1 MNGFR
6 VLNFALFAF
15 CFLCTIKQLE
25 STCVF
30 DSDFGLILNCAFKKS
45 GLFRVRN
52 LGGVKAHFGL
62 GFSVGDEL
70 GLTESL
76 GNVEANKRRALNI
89 RTNANNIGVLPASK
103 MPTSYPPVLQPL
115 PPQGASI
122 PPGALLGA
130 PAIQQSRPQA
140 VTLPRGKPSVKNIGG
155 GGGGGLP
162 KVGSSASPV
171 YVSPAV
177 SQMTKATSLPL
188 GVPPFRP
195 IPKPTEPEPS
205 QLMNQTS
212 SYHRTAGTGTGTGSS
227 LIRTPATVGGAA
239 PPNQQIIYKEAP
251 HLQVQKVPA
260 FQAMPESVSR
270 ISTGPVVQIDNKL
283 QPAVIKNSIMSIPPR
298 RQSASSLGKPS
309 YPSTVT
315 ATAAAADGADLTE
328 GVDLMGHTV
337 EELAAAANVS
347 VEVIKEAIR
356 VRQQELRAQKQY
368 ERQQAAYAQAQFLA
382 AQQTTTTTTTTTTP
396 RPRRYPTN
404 VGHKVMNAPKEY
416 YPVGYDKNFDD
427 NFTSKVDLPHTTFNC
442 GEQKHFPGLYG
453 DEDLGCMVF
462 HVCALTDDGLI
473 MKSFL
478 CPESTL
484 FDQTVLKCN
493 WWFYVDC
500 KSSKNLYD
508 SNLPV
513 SKSYQLMKALSFFSS
528 NYKSTG
534 DSAESGVDVEALK
547 NSVATAVAVGG
558 SARSLDND
566 NSIAGSTGETEQRF
580 SLPSPAALASSSSS
594 SSSPSNNGT
603 IASVVPANSSNNSNS
618 SSNSSKQQDST

>member
-1 MNGFR
+1 MMMMPYS
-6 VLNFALFAF
+6 VP
-15 CFLCTIKQLE
+15 
-25 STCVF
+25 S
-30 DSDFGLILNCAFKKS
+30 LILPS
-45 GLFRVRN
+45 SLF
-52 LGGVKAHFGL
+52 LQ
-62 GFSVGDEL
+62 
-70 GLTESL
+70 
-76 GNVEANKRRALNI
+76 
-89 RTNANNIGVLPASK
+89 
-103 MPTSYPPVLQPL
+103 TSYPPVLQPL

-140 VTLPRGKPSVKNIGG
+140 VTLPRGKPPVKNIGGG

-195 IPKPTEPEPS
+195 IPKPTEPEPVRYDPSVHRRNFALKTSQTPDPSFQS

-212 SYHRTAGTGTGTGSS
+212 SYHRTAGTGTSS

-298 RQSASSLGKPS
+298 RQSSASLGKPS

-382 AQQTTTTTTTTTTP
+382 AQQTTTTTTTTTTTP

-580 SLPSPAALASSSSS
+580 SLPSPSALASSSS

-603 IASVVPANSSNNSNS
+603 IASVVPANSGNNSSSSS

>member
-15 CFLCTIKQLE
+15 CFLC
-25 STCVF
+25 
-30 DSDFGLILNCAFKKS
+30 
-45 GLFRVRN
+45 
-52 LGGVKAHFGL
+52 
-62 GFSVGDEL
+62 FSVGDEL
-70 GLTESL
+70 GLAESL

-89 RTNANNIGVLPASK
+89 RTGANNIGVLPASK
-103 MPTSYPPVLQPL
+103 MPTSYPSL
-115 PPQGASI
+115 PAPIVPS
-122 PPGALLGA
+122 PGA
-130 PAIQQSRPQA
+130 PIQQSRPQA
-140 VTLPRGKPSVKNIGG
+140 VTVRASAPM
-155 GGGGGLP
+155 LP
-162 KVGSSASPV
+162 KGGPPKGVPAAASPV
-171 YVSPAV
+171 YMSPAA
-177 SQMTKATSLPL
+177 SLMTKATSLPL

-195 IPKPTEPEPS
+195 IPKPTPEAEPVRFDPSVLRRNFALKTAQTPDPSFQS

-212 SYHRTAGTGTGTGSS
+212 SFHR
-227 LIRTPATVGGAA
+227 GGAA
-239 PPNQQIIYKEAP
+239 IRTAPASPFPSAPNQQIIYKEQAAN
-251 HLQVQKVPA
+251 LQVQKVPA

-270 ISTGPVVQIDNKL
+270 ISTGPVVQVDNKL
-283 QPAVIKNSIMSIPPR
+283 QPAAIKNSIMSIPPR
-298 RQSASSLGKPS
+298 RQLTGKPG
-309 YPSTVT
+309 PTI
-315 ATAAAADGADLTE
+315 ATGSATTGDAAE
-328 GVDLMGHTV
+328 EIDLMGHTV

-368 ERQQAAYAQAQFLA
+368 EKQQATFAQAQFLA
-382 AQQTTTTTTTTTTP
+382 QQTTPATTTTTTTTTP

-404 VGHKVMNAPKEY
+404 AGHKVMNAPKEY

-427 NFTSKVDLPHTTFNC
+427 NFTSKVDLPYTTFNC

-528 NYKSTG
+528 NYKNPG
-534 DSAESGVDVEALK
+534 DSSEGVDVEALK

-558 SARSLDND
+558 SARSLDSLSSNT
-566 NSIAGSTGETEQRF
+566 IAGSTGERF
-580 SLPSPAALASSSSS
+580 QDLAPAASQSVRSQSNNTTVVPTPSSSSTSTTTS
-594 SSSPSNNGT
+594 SSKT
-603 IASVVPANSSNNSNS
+603 TT
-618 SSNSSKQQDST
+618 ST

>member
-1 MNGFR
+1 MIER
-6 VLNFALFAF
+6 SSQSLP
-15 CFLCTIKQLE
+15 E
-25 STCVF
+25 STAPPAETSF
-30 DSDFGLILNCAFKKS
+30 F
-45 GLFRVRN
+45 
-52 LGGVKAHFGL
+52 HFA

-70 GLTESL
+70 GLAESL

-89 RTNANNIGVLPASK
+89 RPNANNIGVLPASK
-103 MPTSYPPVLQPL
+103 MPTSYPAL
-115 PPQGASI
+115 PAPYSPQGAA
-122 PPGALLGA
+122 P

-140 VTLPRGKPSVKNIGG
+140 VTVRASPAGLPRAPTRVA
-155 GGGGGLP
+155 P
-162 KVGSSASPV
+162 VSASPV
-171 YVSPAV
+171 YVSPA
-177 SQMTKATSLPL
+177 TSLMTNATFRPL
-188 GVPPFRP
+188 GVPPFKP
-195 IPKPTEPEPS
+195 IPKPELEPVRFDASVLRRNFALKPSLQTPDPSFQS

-212 SYHRTAGTGTGTGSS
+212 SYHRGQPAASRPPSPSPSS
-227 LIRTPATVGGAA
+227 PSYSA
-239 PPNQQIIYKEAP
+239 PNQHIIYKEAP
-251 HLQVQKVPA
+251 NLQVQQVPA

-283 QPAVIKNSIMSIPPR
+283 QPTVIKNSIMSIPPR
-298 RQSASSLGKPS
+298 RTAGGSKGSAPMVVTAQSASD
-309 YPSTVT
+309 TD
-315 ATAAAADGADLTE
+315 AE
-328 GVDLMGHTV
+328 VDLMGHTV

-382 AQQTTTTTTTTTTP
+382 AQTTPTTTTTTTTTTP

-404 VGHKVMNAPKEY
+404 AGHKVMNAPKEY

-427 NFTSKVDLPHTTFNC
+427 NFTSKVDLPYTTFNC

-528 NYKSTG
+528 NYKTG
-534 DSAESGVDVEALK
+534 AGESAEGVDVEALK

-558 SARSLDND
+558 SARSLDSVSSNT
-566 NSIAGSTGETEQRF
+566 IAGSTGDRL
-580 SLPSPAALASSSSS
+580 SLDLGAAVPVVDSARSNQSSQSSST
-594 SSSPSNNGT
+594 NAT
-603 IASVVPANSSNNSNS
+603 SVEATGKNST
-618 SSNSSKQQDST
+618 ST

>member
-1 MNGFR
+1 MHIYMHSPLHTVSGEHDGR
-6 VLNFALFAF
+6 LERG
-15 CFLCTIKQLE
+15 CTIEQLE

-70 GLTESL
+70 GLAESL

-89 RTNANNIGVLPASK
+89 RTGANNIGVLPASK
-103 MPTSYPPVLQPL
+103 MPTSYPSL
-115 PPQGASI
+115 PSPSI
-122 PPGALLGA
+122 APSPGV
-130 PAIQQSRPQA
+130 PIQQSRPQA
-140 VTLPRGKPSVKNIGG
+140 VTVRSSASMLPKGI
-155 GGGGGLP
+155 GGLP
-162 KVGSSASPV
+162 KVPSSVSPV
-171 YVSPAV
+171 YVSPA
-177 SQMTKATSLPL
+177 SSLMTKATSLPL

-195 IPKPTEPEPS
+195 IPKPTPETEPVRFDPS
-205 QLMNQTS
+205 ILRRNFALKTAQTPDPSFQGQLMNQTS
-212 SYHRTAGTGTGTGSS
+212 SFHR
-227 LIRTPATVGGAA
+227 GAA
-239 PPNQQIIYKEAP
+239 PSRNTTPSFPNAPNQQIIYKEAP
-251 HLQVQKVPA
+251 NLQVQKVPA

-270 ISTGPVVQIDNKL
+270 ISTGPVVQVDNKL
-283 QPAVIKNSIMSIPPR
+283 QPSVIKNSIMSIPPR
-298 RQSASSLGKPS
+298 RQMTKPGPTIETGS
-309 YPSTVT
+309 TSTV
-315 ATAAAADGADLTE
+315 DGNGE
-328 GVDLMGHTV
+328 EIDLMGHTV

-368 ERQQAAYAQAQFLA
+368 EKQQAAYAQAQFFA
-382 AQQTTTTTTTTTTP
+382 QQQTTPVTTTTTTTTP

-404 VGHKVMNAPKEY
+404 AGHKVMNAPKEY

-427 NFTSKVDLPHTTFNC
+427 NFTSKVDLPYTTFNC

-528 NYKSTG
+528 NYKNPG
-534 DSAESGVDVEALK
+534 DSSEGVDVEALK

-558 SARSLDND
+558 SARSLDSLSSNT
-566 NSIAGSTGETEQRF
+566 IAGSTGERLQD
-580 SLPSPAALASSSSS
+580 LVPSPSVSVRGTNQSNNTTVTPTSSS
-594 SSSPSNNGT
+594 
-603 IASVVPANSSNNSNS
+603 NSNS
-618 SSNSSKQQDST
+618 SSSNDKTTTST

>member
-1 MNGFR
+1 
-6 VLNFALFAF
+6 
-15 CFLCTIKQLE
+15 FLGTIEQLE

-52 LGGVKAHFGL
+52 LGGIKAHFGL

-70 GLTESL
+70 GLAESL

-89 RTNANNIGVLPASK
+89 RTGANNIGVLPASK
-103 MPTSYPPVLQPL
+103 MPTSYPSL
-115 PPQGASI
+115 PSPSI
-122 PPGALLGA
+122 SPSPGV
-130 PAIQQSRPQA
+130 PIQQSRPQA
-140 VTLPRGKPSVKNIGG
+140 VTVRSSASMLPKGI
-155 GGGGGLP
+155 GGLP
-162 KVGSSASPV
+162 KIPSSVSPV
-171 YVSPAV
+171 YVSPA
-177 SQMTKATSLPL
+177 SSLMTKATSLPL

-195 IPKPTEPEPS
+195 IPKPTPETEPVRFDPS
-205 QLMNQTS
+205 ILRRNFALKTAQTPDPSFQGQLMNQTS
-212 SYHRTAGTGTGTGSS
+212 SFHR
-227 LIRTPATVGGAA
+227 GASPTRNPGPSFPNA
-239 PPNQQIIYKEAP
+239 PNQQIIYKEAP
-251 HLQVQKVPA
+251 NLQVQKVPA

-270 ISTGPVVQIDNKL
+270 ISTGPVVQVDNKL
-283 QPAVIKNSIMSIPPR
+283 QPSVIKNSIMSIPPR
-298 RQSASSLGKPS
+298 RQMTKPGPTIATGS
-309 YPSTVT
+309 TSTV
-315 ATAAAADGADLTE
+315 GGNGE
-328 GVDLMGHTV
+328 EIDLMGHTV

-368 ERQQAAYAQAQFLA
+368 EKQQAAYAQAQFF
-382 AQQTTTTTTTTTTP
+382 AQQQTTPTTTTTTTTTP

-404 VGHKVMNAPKEY
+404 AGHKVMNAPKEY

-427 NFTSKVDLPHTTFNC
+427 NFTSKVDLPYTTFNC

-528 NYKSTG
+528 NYKNPG
-534 DSAESGVDVEALK
+534 DSSEGVDVEALK

-558 SARSLDND
+558 SARSLDSLSSNT
-566 NSIAGSTGETEQRF
+566 IAGSTGERLQD
-580 SLPSPAALASSSSS
+580 LVPSPSVSVRGTNQSNNTTVTPTSSS
-594 SSSPSNNGT
+594 
-603 IASVVPANSSNNSNS
+603 NSNS
-618 SSNSSKQQDST
+618 SSGSSSNNKTTAST

>member
-15 CFLCTIKQLE
+15 CFLCTIEQLE

-52 LGGVKAHFGL
+52 LGGIKAHFGL

-70 GLTESL
+70 GLAESL

-89 RTNANNIGVLPASK
+89 RTGANNIGVLPASK
-103 MPTSYPPVLQPL
+103 MPTSSYPSL
-115 PPQGASI
+115 PAPIAPS
-122 PPGALLGA
+122 PGA
-130 PAIQQSRPQA
+130 PIQQSRPQA
-140 VTLPRGKPSVKNIGG
+140 VTVRSSASMLPK
-155 GGGGGLP
+155 GLP
-162 KVGSSASPV
+162 KVPSSASPV
-171 YVSPAV
+171 YVSPA
-177 SQMTKATSLPL
+177 SSLMTKATSLPL

-195 IPKPTEPEPS
+195 IPKPTPEAEPS

-212 SYHRTAGTGTGTGSS
+212 SFHRTAPT
-227 LIRTPATVGGAA
+227 RTSVVSPFPSA
-239 PPNQQIIYKEAP
+239 PNQQIIYKEAP
-251 HLQVQKVPA
+251 NLQVQKVPA

-270 ISTGPVVQIDNKL
+270 ISTGPVVQVDNKL
-283 QPAVIKNSIMSIPPR
+283 QPSVIKNSIMSIPPR
-298 RQSASSLGKPS
+298 RQMTKPG
-309 YPSTVT
+309 PTIATGT
-315 ATAAAADGADLTE
+315 ADAGDE
-328 GVDLMGHTV
+328 IDLMGHTV

-368 ERQQAAYAQAQFLA
+368 EKQQAAYAQAQFLA
-382 AQQTTTTTTTTTTP
+382 QQTTPTTTTTSTTTP

-404 VGHKVMNAPKEY
+404 AGHKVMNAPKEY

-427 NFTSKVDLPHTTFNC
+427 NFTSKVDLPYTTFNC

-528 NYKSTG
+528 NYKNPG
-534 DSAESGVDVEALK
+534 DSSEGVDVEALK

-558 SARSLDND
+558 SARSLDSLSSNT
-566 NSIAGSTGETEQRF
+566 IAGSTGERSQD
-580 SLPSPAALASSSSS
+580 LPAVSARDSSGSSSTTVASTSS
-594 SSSPSNNGT
+594 
-603 IASVVPANSSNNSNS
+603 S
-618 SSNSSKQQDST
+618 SSNSSDSNSNKTTAST

>member
-115 PPQGASI
+115 PPQGASV
-122 PPGALLGA
+122 PPSALGGLLGSPA
-130 PAIQQSRPQA
+130 AIQQSRPQA
-140 VTLPRGKPSVKNIGG
+140 VTLPRGKPPLPVKGH
-155 GGGGGLP
+155 GGLP

-212 SYHRTAGTGTGTGSS
+212 SYHRTASTS
-227 LIRTPATVGGAA
+227 LSRTPGVTGGAA

-298 RQSASSLGKPS
+298 RQSPSSSSSSSFSVGKPS
-309 YPSTVT
+309 YSSTVT
-315 ATAAAADGADLTE
+315 ATAADADATE

-356 VRQQELRAQKQY
+356 VRQQEMRAQKQY

-404 VGHKVMNAPKEY
+404 MGHKVMNAPKEY

-528 NYKSTG
+528 NYKNTG

-580 SLPSPAALASSSSS
+580 SAPSSSSS
-594 SSSPSNNGT
+594 SSSSSSNSPKDNT
-603 IASVVPANSSNNSNS
+603 TVTSVVPANSSNNTSNS
-618 SSNSSKQQDST
+618 SSKQQEST

>member
-15 CFLCTIKQLE
+15 CFLC
-25 STCVF
+25 
-30 DSDFGLILNCAFKKS
+30 
-45 GLFRVRN
+45 
-52 LGGVKAHFGL
+52 
-62 GFSVGDEL
+62 FSVGDEL
-70 GLTESL
+70 GLAESL

-89 RTNANNIGVLPASK
+89 RTGANNIGVLPASK
-103 MPTSYPPVLQPL
+103 MPTSYPSL
-115 PPQGASI
+115 PAPIVPS
-122 PPGALLGA
+122 PGA
-130 PAIQQSRPQA
+130 PIQQSRPQA
-140 VTLPRGKPSVKNIGG
+140 VTVRSSAPMLPK
-155 GGGGGLP
+155 GGLP
-162 KVGSSASPV
+162 PKGVPSSASPV
-171 YVSPAV
+171 YMSPA
-177 SQMTKATSLPL
+177 SSLMTKATSLPL

-195 IPKPTEPEPS
+195 IPKPTPEAEPVRFDPSVLRRNFALKTAQTPDPSFQS

-212 SYHRTAGTGTGTGSS
+212 SFHR
-227 LIRTPATVGGAA
+227 GGAA
-239 PPNQQIIYKEAP
+239 IRTAPASPFPSAPNQQIIYKEQTAN
-251 HLQVQKVPA
+251 LQVQKVPA

-270 ISTGPVVQIDNKL
+270 ISTGPVVQVDNKL
-283 QPAVIKNSIMSIPPR
+283 QPSAIKNSIMSIPPR
-298 RQSASSLGKPS
+298 RQMTGKPG
-309 YPSTVT
+309 PTIATGGASTGD
-315 ATAAAADGADLTE
+315 AAE
-328 GVDLMGHTV
+328 EIDLMGHTV

-368 ERQQAAYAQAQFLA
+368 EKQQAAFAQAQFLA
-382 AQQTTTTTTTTTTP
+382 QQTTPATTTTTTTTP

-404 VGHKVMNAPKEY
+404 AGHKVMNAPKEY

-427 NFTSKVDLPHTTFNC
+427 NFTSKVDLPYTTFNC

-528 NYKSTG
+528 NYKNPG
-534 DSAESGVDVEALK
+534 DSSEGVDVEALK

-558 SARSLDND
+558 SARSLDSLSSNT
-566 NSIAGSTGETEQRF
+566 IAGSTGERF
-580 SLPSPAALASSSSS
+580 QDLAPAASESVRSQSNNTTVVSTPSSSSS
-594 SSSPSNNGT
+594 ST
-603 IASVVPANSSNNSNS
+603 TS
-618 SSNSSKQQDST
+618 SSSKTTTST

>member
-1 MNGFR
+1 
-6 VLNFALFAF
+6 
-15 CFLCTIKQLE
+15 
-25 STCVF
+25 
-30 DSDFGLILNCAFKKS
+30 
-45 GLFRVRN
+45 
-52 LGGVKAHFGL
+52 
-62 GFSVGDEL
+62 FSVGDEL
-70 GLTESL
+70 GLAESL

-89 RTNANNIGVLPASK
+89 RTGANNIGVLPASK
-103 MPTSYPPVLQPL
+103 MPTSYPPLPGPL
-115 PPQGASI
+115 I
-122 PPGALLGA
+122 PAPGA
-130 PAIQQSRPQA
+130 PIQQSRPQA
-140 VTLPRGKPSVKNIGG
+140 VTVRSSNLLPKGPV
-155 GGGGGLP
+155 GGLP
-162 KVGSSASPV
+162 KMPSSVASPV
-171 YVSPAV
+171 YVSPAA
-177 SQMTKATSLPL
+177 SLMTKATSLPL

-195 IPKPTEPEPS
+195 IPKPTPEADAVRFDPSILRRNFALKTSQTPDPTFQS

-212 SYHRTAGTGTGTGSS
+212 SFHRGASS
-227 LIRTPATVGGAA
+227 TRTPPSISSSSSPFPASA
-239 PPNQQIIYKEAP
+239 PNQQIIYKEP
-251 HLQVQKVPA
+251 PNLQVQKVPA

-283 QPAVIKNSIMSIPPR
+283 QPSVIKNSIMSIPPR
-298 RQSASSLGKPS
+298 RQMTKPG
-309 YPSTVT
+309 PTVSTG
-315 ATAAAADGADLTE
+315 AGDGDE
-328 GVDLMGHTV
+328 IDLMGHTV
-337 EELAAAANVS
+337 EELATAANVS

-368 ERQQAAYAQAQFLA
+368 ERQQAAFAQAQFLA
-382 AQQTTTTTTTTTTP
+382 QQTPPTTTTTTTTTP

-404 VGHKVMNAPKEY
+404 AGHKVTVMNAPKEY

-427 NFTSKVDLPHTTFNC
+427 NFTSKVDLPYTTFNC

-528 NYKSTG
+528 NYKNPG
-534 DSAESGVDVEALK
+534 DSSEGVDVEALK

-558 SARSLDND
+558 SARSLDSLSSNTIVGSSAD
-566 NSIAGSTGETEQRF
+566 LFPDLSSPSARSVQSSQSNNSTV
-580 SLPSPAALASSSSS
+580 AATASSGSSSSS
-594 SSSPSNNGT
+594 STTTNKT
-603 IASVVPANSSNNSNS
+603 TT
-618 SSNSSKQQDST
+618 ST

>member
-15 CFLCTIKQLE
+15 CFLCTIEQLE

-70 GLTESL
+70 GLAESL

-89 RTNANNIGVLPASK
+89 RTSANNIGVLPASK
-103 MPTSYPPVLQPL
+103 MPLIYSPT
-115 PPQGASI
+115 
-122 PPGALLGA
+122 
-130 PAIQQSRPQA
+130 IQQSRPQA
-140 VTLPRGKPSVKNIGG
+140 VTVRASPPRGRVPPS
-155 GGGGGLP
+155 P
-162 KVGSSASPV
+162 ASPV
-171 YVSPAV
+171 YVSPAA
-177 SQMTKATSLPL
+177 SQMTNATFRPL
-188 GVPPFRP
+188 GVPPFKP
-195 IPKPTEPEPS
+195 IPKPEPEPVRFDAAILRRNFALKTAQTPDPSFQS

-212 SYHRTAGTGTGTGSS
+212 SFHRGQSSSRLPLPSPSSPSASYAG
-227 LIRTPATVGGAA
+227 VGGAA
-239 PPNQQIIYKEAP
+239 APNQHIIYKEAP
-251 HLQVQKVPA
+251 NLQVQQVPA

-283 QPAVIKNSIMSIPPR
+283 QPTVIKNSIMSIPPR
-298 RQSASSLGKPS
+298 RNSLPKASP
-309 YPSTVT
+309 TIVT
-315 ATAAAADGADLTE
+315 AQSVSTAAADGE
-328 GVDLMGHTV
+328 EIDLMGHTV

-368 ERQQAAYAQAQFLA
+368 ERQQAAFAQAQLLA
-382 AQQTTTTTTTTTTP
+382 QQQQTTTTTTTTTTP

-404 VGHKVMNAPKEY
+404 AGHKVMNAPKEY

-427 NFTSKVDLPHTTFNC
+427 NFTSKVDLPYTTFNC

-528 NYKSTG
+528 NYKTG
-534 DSAESGVDVEALK
+534 AGESAEGVDVEALK

-558 SARSLDND
+558 SARSLDTNA
-566 NSIAGSTGETEQRF
+566 IADSTGDRF
-580 SLPSPAALASSSSS
+580 SLDLGTDTAAADNRARTNQSSQSSSSTNATPTQA
-594 SSSPSNNGT
+594 PS
-603 IASVVPANSSNNSNS
+603 
-618 SSNSSKQQDST
+618 KDSTAST

>member
-1 MNGFR
+1 
-6 VLNFALFAF
+6 
-15 CFLCTIKQLE
+15 FLGTIEQLE

-70 GLTESL
+70 GLAESL

-89 RTNANNIGVLPASK
+89 RTSANNIGVLPASK
-103 MPTSYPPVLQPL
+103 MPTSYPPLQPL
-115 PPQGASI
+115 QPSQG
-122 PPGALLGA
+122 PGALVQ
-130 PAIQQSRPQA
+130 PIQQSRPQA
-140 VTLPRGKPSVKNIGG
+140 VTVPRPKLPPN
-155 GGGGGLP
+155 GLP
-162 KVGSSASPV
+162 KVPSSVAPV
-171 YVSPAV
+171 YMSPAAGL
-177 SQMTKATSLPL
+177 MTKATSLPL

-195 IPKPTEPEPS
+195 IPPKPTEPEPVRFDPTVLRRNFAFRTAQTPDPSFQS

-212 SYHRTAGTGTGTGSS
+212 SYHRGSISRISAPAAALAGAS
-227 LIRTPATVGGAA
+227 
-239 PPNQQIIYKEAP
+239 PNHQIIYKEAP

-270 ISTGPVVQIDNKL
+270 ISTGPVVQVDNSNKL
-283 QPAVIKNSIMSIPPR
+283 QPTVIKNSIMSIPPR
-298 RQSASSLGKPS
+298 RPPVKPS
-309 YPSTVT
+309 LAS
-315 ATAAAADGADLTE
+315 ATAATAATDDDVGE
-328 GVDLMGHTV
+328 VDLMGHTV

-347 VEVIKEAIR
+347 VEVIREAIR
-356 VRQQELRAQKQY
+356 VRQQEMRAQKQY
-368 ERQQAAYAQAQFLA
+368 EKQQAAYAQAQFLA
-382 AQQTTTTTTTTTTP
+382 AQQKTTTTTTTTTTTP

-404 VGHKVMNAPKEY
+404 AGHKVMNAPKEY

-528 NYKSTG
+528 NYKTG
-534 DSAESGVDVEALK
+534 SDSAEGVDVEALK

-558 SARSLDND
+558 SARSLDSISD
-566 NSIAGSTGETEQRF
+566 NSIAGSTGEIQQPPTK
-580 SLPSPAALASSSSS
+580 LNATVSSSSAGSNKTDS
-594 SSSPSNNGT
+594 ST
-603 IASVVPANSSNNSNS
+603 
-618 SSNSSKQQDST
+618 

>member
-1 MNGFR
+1 M
-6 VLNFALFAF
+6 VM
-15 CFLCTIKQLE
+15 
-25 STCVF
+25 
-30 DSDFGLILNCAFKKS
+30 
-45 GLFRVRN
+45 VR
-52 LGGVKAHFGL
+52 

-70 GLTESL
+70 GLAESL

-89 RTNANNIGVLPASK
+89 RTGANNIGVLPASK
-103 MPTSYPPVLQPL
+103 MPVSVFGDIL
-115 PPQGASI
+115 PILTGPDRPIPGRSHPAEPAPGGNGPFVRPDAPQGRSAAEGV
-122 PPGALLGA
+122 P
-130 PAIQQSRPQA
+130 
-140 VTLPRGKPSVKNIGG
+140 
-155 GGGGGLP
+155 
-162 KVGSSASPV
+162 SSASPV
-171 YVSPAV
+171 YMSPA
-177 SQMTKATSLPL
+177 SSLMTKATSLPL

-195 IPKPTEPEPS
+195 IPKPTPEAEPVRFDPSVLRRNFALKTAQTPDPSFQS

-212 SYHRTAGTGTGTGSS
+212 SFHR
-227 LIRTPATVGGAA
+227 GGAA
-239 PPNQQIIYKEAP
+239 IRTAPASPFPSAPNQQIIYKEQTAN
-251 HLQVQKVPA
+251 LQVQKVPA

-270 ISTGPVVQIDNKL
+270 ISTGPVVQVDNKL
-283 QPAVIKNSIMSIPPR
+283 QPSAIKNSIMSIPPR
-298 RQSASSLGKPS
+298 RQMTGKPG
-309 YPSTVT
+309 PTIATGGASTGD
-315 ATAAAADGADLTE
+315 AAE
-328 GVDLMGHTV
+328 EIDLMGHTV

-356 VRQQELRAQKQY
+356 VRQQELRGPEAVREAAGRLRTGPVPGAA
-368 ERQQAAYAQAQFLA
+368 ERHRRRRPP
-382 AQQTTTTTTTTTTP
+382 P
-396 RPRRYPTN
+396 RRRHDRRRYPTN
-404 VGHKVMNAPKEY
+404 AGHKVMNAPKEY

-427 NFTSKVDLPHTTFNC
+427 NFTSKVDLPYTTFNC

-528 NYKSTG
+528 NYKNPG
-534 DSAESGVDVEALK
+534 DSSEGVDVEALK

-558 SARSLDND
+558 SARSLDSLSSNT
-566 NSIAGSTGETEQRF
+566 IAGSTGERF
-580 SLPSPAALASSSSS
+580 QDLAPAASESVRSQSNNTTVVSTPSSSSS
-594 SSSPSNNGT
+594 ST
-603 IASVVPANSSNNSNS
+603 TS
-618 SSNSSKQQDST
+618 SSSKTTTST

>member
-15 CFLCTIKQLE
+15 CFLCTIEQLE

-52 LGGVKAHFGL
+52 LGGIKAHFGL

-70 GLTESL
+70 GLAESL

-89 RTNANNIGVLPASK
+89 RTGANNIGVLPASK
-103 MPTSYPPVLQPL
+103 MPTSYPSL
-115 PPQGASI
+115 PAPIVPS
-122 PPGALLGA
+122 PGA
-130 PAIQQSRPQA
+130 PIQQSRPQA
-140 VTLPRGKPSVKNIGG
+140 VTVRASAPM
-155 GGGGGLP
+155 LP
-162 KVGSSASPV
+162 KGGPPKGVPAAASPV
-171 YVSPAV
+171 YMSPAA
-177 SQMTKATSLPL
+177 SLMTKATSLPL

-195 IPKPTEPEPS
+195 IPKPTPEAEPVRFDPSVLRRNFALKTAQTPDPSFQS

-212 SYHRTAGTGTGTGSS
+212 SFHR
-227 LIRTPATVGGAA
+227 GGAA
-239 PPNQQIIYKEAP
+239 IRTAPASPFPSAPNQQIIYKEQAAN
-251 HLQVQKVPA
+251 LQVQKVPA

-270 ISTGPVVQIDNKL
+270 ISTGPVVQVDNKL
-283 QPAVIKNSIMSIPPR
+283 QPAAIKNSIMSIPPR
-298 RQSASSLGKPS
+298 RQLTGKPG
-309 YPSTVT
+309 PTI
-315 ATAAAADGADLTE
+315 ATGSATTGDAAE
-328 GVDLMGHTV
+328 EIDLMGHTV

-368 ERQQAAYAQAQFLA
+368 EKQQATFAQAQFLA
-382 AQQTTTTTTTTTTP
+382 QQTTPATTTTTTTTTP

-404 VGHKVMNAPKEY
+404 AGHKVMNAPKEY

-427 NFTSKVDLPHTTFNC
+427 NFTSKVDLPYTTFNC

-528 NYKSTG
+528 NYKNPG
-534 DSAESGVDVEALK
+534 DSSEGVDVEALK

-558 SARSLDND
+558 SARSLDSLSSNT
-566 NSIAGSTGETEQRF
+566 IAGSTGERF
-580 SLPSPAALASSSSS
+580 QDLAPAASQSVRSQSNNTTVVPTPSSSSTSTTTS
-594 SSSPSNNGT
+594 SSKT
-603 IASVVPANSSNNSNS
+603 TT
-618 SSNSSKQQDST
+618 ST

>member
-1 MNGFR
+1 
-6 VLNFALFAF
+6 
-15 CFLCTIKQLE
+15 
-25 STCVF
+25 
-30 DSDFGLILNCAFKKS
+30 
-45 GLFRVRN
+45 
-52 LGGVKAHFGL
+52 
-62 GFSVGDEL
+62 
-70 GLTESL
+70 
-76 GNVEANKRRALNI
+76 
-89 RTNANNIGVLPASK
+89 
-103 MPTSYPPVLQPL
+103 TSYPSL
-115 PPQGASI
+115 PAPAIAPS
-122 PPGALLGA
+122 PGA
-130 PAIQQSRPQA
+130 PIQQSRPQA
-140 VTLPRGKPSVKNIGG
+140 VTVRSSASMLPKGI
-155 GGGGGLP
+155 GGLP
-162 KVGSSASPV
+162 KVPSSASPV
-171 YVSPAV
+171 YVSPA
-177 SQMTKATSLPL
+177 SSLMTKATSLPL

-195 IPKPTEPEPS
+195 IPKPTPEAEPVRFDPSILRRNFALKTAQTPDPSFQS

-212 SYHRTAGTGTGTGSS
+212 SFHRS
-227 LIRTPATVGGAA
+227 A
-239 PPNQQIIYKEAP
+239 PTRNPIPPFPNAPNQQIIYKEAP
-251 HLQVQKVPA
+251 NLQVQKVPA

-270 ISTGPVVQIDNKL
+270 ISTGPVVQVDNKL
-283 QPAVIKNSIMSIPPR
+283 QSAVIKNSIMSIPPR
-298 RQSASSLGKPS
+298 RQMTKPG
-309 YPSTVT
+309 PTIATGSTST
-315 ATAAAADGADLTE
+315 ADAGE
-328 GVDLMGHTV
+328 EIDLMGHTV

-368 ERQQAAYAQAQFLA
+368 EKQQAAYAQAQFF
-382 AQQTTTTTTTTTTP
+382 AQQTTPTTTTTTTTTP

-404 VGHKVMNAPKEY
+404 AGHKASSRIMGRNFEIDTNILLFHPAEY

-427 NFTSKVDLPHTTFNC
+427 NFTSKVDLPYTTFNC

-528 NYKSTG
+528 NYKNPG
-534 DSAESGVDVEALK
+534 DSSEGVDVEALK

-558 SARSLDND
+558 SARSLDSLSSNT
-566 NSIAGSTGETEQRF
+566 IAGSTGERLQD
-580 SLPSPAALASSSSS
+580 LVPAVSVRGTNQSSNTTVITPTSSSSS
-594 SSSPSNNGT
+594 SSSKT
-603 IASVVPANSSNNSNS
+603 TT
-618 SSNSSKQQDST
+618 ST

>member
-15 CFLCTIKQLE
+15 CFLCTLEQLE

-52 LGGVKAHFGL
+52 LGGIKAHFGL

-70 GLTESL
+70 GLAESL

-89 RTNANNIGVLPASK
+89 RTGANNIGVLPASK
-103 MPTSYPPVLQPL
+103 MPTSYPPLPAPL
-115 PPQGASI
+115 SPH
-122 PPGALLGA
+122 PGA
-130 PAIQQSRPQA
+130 PPIQQSRPQA
-140 VTLPRGKPSVKNIGG
+140 VTVRSSAPLLAKP
-155 GGGGGLP
+155 LP
-162 KVGSSASPV
+162 KIPSSPSSPV
-171 YVSPAV
+171 YVSPAA
-177 SQMTKATSLPL
+177 SLMTKATSLPL

-195 IPKPTEPEPS
+195 IPKPTPETEPVRFDPS
-205 QLMNQTS
+205 VLRRNFALKTAQTPDPSFQSLLMNQTS
-212 SYHRTAGTGTGTGSS
+212 SFHRG
-227 LIRTPATVGGAA
+227 ATRGPFPS
-239 PPNQQIIYKEAP
+239 PPNQQIVYKEAP
-251 HLQVQKVPA
+251 SLQVQKVPA

-270 ISTGPVVQIDNKL
+270 ISTGPVVQVDNKL
-283 QPAVIKNSIMSIPPR
+283 QPPAIKNSIMSIPPR
-298 RQSASSLGKPS
+298 RHPPKPT
-309 YPSTVT
+309 PTPT
-315 ATAAAADGADLTE
+315 AGSEHGGDE
-328 GVDLMGHTV
+328 IDLMGHTV

-368 ERQQAAYAQAQFLA
+368 EQQQAAFAHAQFLA
-382 AQQTTTTTTTTTTP
+382 AQQTVTPVATTTTTTTTTQ

-404 VGHKVMNAPKEY
+404 AGHKVMNAPKEY

-427 NFTSKVDLPHTTFNC
+427 NFTSKVDLPYTTFNC

-528 NYKSTG
+528 NYKNPG
-534 DSAESGVDVEALK
+534 DSSEGVDVEALK

-558 SARSLDND
+558 SARSLDSVSS
-566 NSIAGSTGETEQRF
+566 NSIAGSTGERF
-580 SLPSPAALASSSSS
+580 PDPSDKERSRSSNSQSNNATLTSTPSIRSSNSSSSS
-594 SSSPSNNGT
+594 NND
-603 IASVVPANSSNNSNS
+603 NS
-618 SSNSSKQQDST
+618 KTTTST

>member
-1 MNGFR
+1 
-6 VLNFALFAF
+6 
-15 CFLCTIKQLE
+15 
-25 STCVF
+25 
-30 DSDFGLILNCAFKKS
+30 
-45 GLFRVRN
+45 
-52 LGGVKAHFGL
+52 

-70 GLTESL
+70 GLAESL

-89 RTNANNIGVLPASK
+89 RTGANNIGVLPASK
-103 MPTSYPPVLQPL
+103 MPTSYPSL
-115 PPQGASI
+115 PAPIAPS
-122 PPGALLGA
+122 LGA
-130 PAIQQSRPQA
+130 PIQQSRPQA
-140 VTLPRGKPSVKNIGG
+140 VTVRSSVQMLPKGA
-155 GGGGGLP
+155 GLP
-162 KVGSSASPV
+162 KVPSSVSPV
-171 YVSPAV
+171 YVSPA
-177 SQMTKATSLPL
+177 SSLMTKATSLPL

-195 IPKPTEPEPS
+195 IPKPTPEAEPVRFDPSILRRNFALKTAQTPDPSFQS

-212 SYHRTAGTGTGTGSS
+212 SFHRGAATRTAASS
-227 LIRTPATVGGAA
+227 LQFPSA
-239 PPNQQIIYKEAP
+239 PNQQIIYKEPAS
-251 HLQVQKVPA
+251 LQVQKVPA

-270 ISTGPVVQIDNKL
+270 ISTGPVVQVDNKL
-283 QPAVIKNSIMSIPPR
+283 QPSAIKNSIMSIPPR
-298 RQSASSLGKPS
+298 RQMTKPG
-309 YPSTVT
+309 PTI
-315 ATAAAADGADLTE
+315 ATGDAGE
-328 GVDLMGHTV
+328 EIDLMGHTV

-356 VRQQELRAQKQY
+356 VRQQELRVQKQY
-368 ERQQAAYAQAQFLA
+368 EKQQAAYAQAQFLA
-382 AQQTTTTTTTTTTP
+382 QQTTPTTTTTSTTTA
-396 RPRRYPTN
+396 RPRRYPTHA
-404 VGHKVMNAPKEY
+404 GHKVMNAPKEY

-427 NFTSKVDLPHTTFNC
+427 NFTSKVDLPYTTFNC

-528 NYKSTG
+528 NYKNPG
-534 DSAESGVDVEALK
+534 DSSEGVDVEALK

-558 SARSLDND
+558 SARSLDSLSSNA
-566 NSIAGSTGETEQRF
+566 IAGSTGERF
-580 SLPSPAALASSSSS
+580 QDLAPSESARSSSQSNSTTVASTPSSSSNA
-594 SSSPSNNGT
+594 SNKT
-603 IASVVPANSSNNSNS
+603 TT
-618 SSNSSKQQDST
+618 ST

>member
-15 CFLCTIKQLE
+15 CFLCTIEQLE

-70 GLTESL
+70 GLAESL

-89 RTNANNIGVLPASK
+89 RTGANNIGVLPASK
-103 MPTSYPPVLQPL
+103 MPTSYPSL
-115 PPQGASI
+115 PSPSI
-122 PPGALLGA
+122 SPSPGA
-130 PAIQQSRPQA
+130 PIQQSRPQA
-140 VTLPRGKPSVKNIGG
+140 VTVRSSASMLPKGI
-155 GGGGGLP
+155 GGLP
-162 KVGSSASPV
+162 KVPSSVSPV
-171 YVSPAV
+171 YVSPA
-177 SQMTKATSLPL
+177 SSLMTKATSLPL

-195 IPKPTEPEPS
+195 IPKPTPETEPS

-212 SYHRTAGTGTGTGSS
+212 SFHRS
-227 LIRTPATVGGAA
+227 A
-239 PPNQQIIYKEAP
+239 PTRNPGPPFPNAPNQQIIYKEAP
-251 HLQVQKVPA
+251 NLQVQKVPA

-270 ISTGPVVQIDNKL
+270 ISTGPVVQVDNKL
-283 QPAVIKNSIMSIPPR
+283 QPSVIKNSIMSIPPR
-298 RQSASSLGKPS
+298 RQMTKPG
-309 YPSTVT
+309 PTIATGSTST
-315 ATAAAADGADLTE
+315 ADAGE
-328 GVDLMGHTV
+328 EIDLMGHTV

-368 ERQQAAYAQAQFLA
+368 EKQQAAYAQAQFF
-382 AQQTTTTTTTTTTP
+382 AQQQTTPTTTTTTTTTP

-404 VGHKVMNAPKEY
+404 AGHKASECCLRSKSCLRICNRKKCRNHHPKLFFSTQVMNAPKEY

-427 NFTSKVDLPHTTFNC
+427 NFTSKVDLPYTTFNC

-528 NYKSTG
+528 NYKNPG
-534 DSAESGVDVEALK
+534 DSSEGVDVEALK

-558 SARSLDND
+558 SARSLDSVSSNT
-566 NSIAGSTGETEQRF
+566 IAGSTGERLQDR
-580 SLPSPAALASSSSS
+580 LVPSPSVSARSTNQSSNTTITPTSSS
-594 SSSPSNNGT
+594 
-603 IASVVPANSSNNSNS
+603 NSNS
-618 SSNSSKQQDST
+618 SSSSNKTTTST

>member
-1 MNGFR
+1 
-6 VLNFALFAF
+6 
-15 CFLCTIKQLE
+15 TIEQLE

-52 LGGVKAHFGL
+52 LGGIKAHFGL

-70 GLTESL
+70 GLAESL

-89 RTNANNIGVLPASK
+89 RTGANNIGVLPASK
-103 MPTSYPPVLQPL
+103 MPTSYPSL
-115 PPQGASI
+115 PAPIAAS
-122 PPGALLGA
+122 PGV
-130 PAIQQSRPQA
+130 PIQQSRPQA
-140 VTLPRGKPSVKNIGG
+140 VTVRSSAQMLPKGV
-155 GGGGGLP
+155 LP
-162 KVGSSASPV
+162 KVPSSASPV
-171 YVSPAV
+171 YVSPA
-177 SQMTKATSLPL
+177 SSLMTKATSLPL

-195 IPKPTEPEPS
+195 IPKPTPEAEPVRFDPSILRRNFALKTAQTPDPSFQS

-212 SYHRTAGTGTGTGSS
+212 SFHRGAATRTAASISS
-227 LIRTPATVGGAA
+227 SSSPFPSA
-239 PPNQQIIYKEAP
+239 PNQQIIYKEAP
-251 HLQVQKVPA
+251 NLQVQKVPA

-270 ISTGPVVQIDNKL
+270 ISTGPVVQVDNKL
-283 QPAVIKNSIMSIPPR
+283 QPSAIKNSIMSIPPR
-298 RQSASSLGKPS
+298 RQMTKPG
-309 YPSTVT
+309 PTI
-315 ATAAAADGADLTE
+315 ATGSDAGE
-328 GVDLMGHTV
+328 EIDLMGHTV

-368 ERQQAAYAQAQFLA
+368 EKQQAAFVQAQFLA
-382 AQQTTTTTTTTTTP
+382 QQTTPTTTTTTTTTP

-404 VGHKVMNAPKEY
+404 AGHKVMNAPKEY

-427 NFTSKVDLPHTTFNC
+427 NFTSKVDLPYTTFNC

-528 NYKSTG
+528 NYKSPG
-534 DSAESGVDVEALK
+534 DSSEGVDVEALK

-558 SARSLDND
+558 SARSLDSLASNT
-566 NSIAGSTGETEQRF
+566 IAGSTAERF
-580 SLPSPAALASSSSS
+580 QDLAPAALVNARSSGSSSSLSNNTTVAPTPTS
-594 SSSPSNNGT
+594 SSSTTTTNNKT
-603 IASVVPANSSNNSNS
+603 TT
-618 SSNSSKQQDST
+618 ST

>member
-15 CFLCTIKQLE
+15 CFLCTIEQLE

-52 LGGVKAHFGL
+52 LGGIKAHFGL

-70 GLTESL
+70 GLAESL

-89 RTNANNIGVLPASK
+89 RTGANNIGVLPASK
-103 MPTSYPPVLQPL
+103 MPTSYPSL
-115 PPQGASI
+115 PAPIVPS
-122 PPGALLGA
+122 PGA
-130 PAIQQSRPQA
+130 PIQQSRPQA
-140 VTLPRGKPSVKNIGG
+140 VTVRSSAPMLPK
-155 GGGGGLP
+155 GGLP
-162 KVGSSASPV
+162 PKGVPSSASPV
-171 YVSPAV
+171 YMSPA
-177 SQMTKATSLPL
+177 SSLMTKATSLPL

-195 IPKPTEPEPS
+195 IPKPTPEAEPS

-212 SYHRTAGTGTGTGSS
+212 SFHR
-227 LIRTPATVGGAA
+227 GGAA
-239 PPNQQIIYKEAP
+239 IRTAPASPFPSAPNQQIIYKEQTAN
-251 HLQVQKVPA
+251 LQVQKVPA

-270 ISTGPVVQIDNKL
+270 ISTGPVVQVDNKL
-283 QPAVIKNSIMSIPPR
+283 QPSAIKNSIMSIPPR
-298 RQSASSLGKPS
+298 RQMTGKPG
-309 YPSTVT
+309 PTIATGGASTGD
-315 ATAAAADGADLTE
+315 AAE
-328 GVDLMGHTV
+328 EIDLMGHTV

-368 ERQQAAYAQAQFLA
+368 EKQQAAFAQAQFLA
-382 AQQTTTTTTTTTTP
+382 QQTTPATTTTTTTTP

-404 VGHKVMNAPKEY
+404 AGHKVMNAPKEY

-427 NFTSKVDLPHTTFNC
+427 NFTSKVDLPYTTFNC

-528 NYKSTG
+528 NYKNPG
-534 DSAESGVDVEALK
+534 DSSEGVDVEALK

-558 SARSLDND
+558 SARSLDSLSSNT
-566 NSIAGSTGETEQRF
+566 IAGSTGERF
-580 SLPSPAALASSSSS
+580 QDLAPAASESVRSQSNNTTVVSTPSSSSS
-594 SSSPSNNGT
+594 ST
-603 IASVVPANSSNNSNS
+603 TS
-618 SSNSSKQQDST
+618 SSSKTTTST

>member
-15 CFLCTIKQLE
+15 CFLCTIEQLE

-52 LGGVKAHFGL
+52 LGGIKAHFGL

-70 GLTESL
+70 GLAESL

-89 RTNANNIGVLPASK
+89 RTGANNIGVLPASK
-103 MPTSYPPVLQPL
+103 MPTSYPSL
-115 PPQGASI
+115 PAPIVPS
-122 PPGALLGA
+122 PGA
-130 PAIQQSRPQA
+130 PIQQSRPQA
-140 VTLPRGKPSVKNIGG
+140 VTVRASAPM
-155 GGGGGLP
+155 LP
-162 KVGSSASPV
+162 KGGPPKGVPAAASPV
-171 YVSPAV
+171 YMSPAA
-177 SQMTKATSLPL
+177 SLMTKATSLPL

-195 IPKPTEPEPS
+195 IPKPTPEAEPS

-212 SYHRTAGTGTGTGSS
+212 SFHR
-227 LIRTPATVGGAA
+227 GGAA
-239 PPNQQIIYKEAP
+239 IRTAPASPFPSAPNQQIIYKEQAAN
-251 HLQVQKVPA
+251 LQVQKVPA

-270 ISTGPVVQIDNKL
+270 ISTGPVVQVDNKL
-283 QPAVIKNSIMSIPPR
+283 QPAAIKNSIMSIPPR
-298 RQSASSLGKPS
+298 RQLTGKPG
-309 YPSTVT
+309 PTI
-315 ATAAAADGADLTE
+315 ATGSATTGDAAE
-328 GVDLMGHTV
+328 EIDLMGHTV

-368 ERQQAAYAQAQFLA
+368 EKQQATFAQAQFLA
-382 AQQTTTTTTTTTTP
+382 QQTTPATTTTTTTTTP

-404 VGHKVMNAPKEY
+404 AGHKVMNAPKEY

-427 NFTSKVDLPHTTFNC
+427 NFTSKVDLPYTTFNC

-528 NYKSTG
+528 NYKNPG
-534 DSAESGVDVEALK
+534 DSSEGVDVEALK

-558 SARSLDND
+558 SARSLDSLSSNT
-566 NSIAGSTGETEQRF
+566 IAGSTGERF
-580 SLPSPAALASSSSS
+580 QDLAPAASQSVRSQSNNTTVVPTPSSSSTSTTTS
-594 SSSPSNNGT
+594 SSKT
-603 IASVVPANSSNNSNS
+603 TT
-618 SSNSSKQQDST
+618 ST

>member
-115 PPQGASI
+115 PPQGASV
-122 PPGALLGA
+122 PPGALGGLLGSG

-140 VTLPRGKPSVKNIGG
+140 VTLPRGKPPVKSI
-155 GGGGGLP
+155 GGLP
-162 KVGSSASPV
+162 KVPSSASPV
-171 YVSPAV
+171 YVSPAA

-195 IPKPTEPEPS
+195 IPKPAEPEMPS

-212 SYHRTAGTGTGTGSS
+212 SYHRTAGTAGTS
-227 LIRTPATVGGAA
+227 LSRTPGA

-298 RQSASSLGKPS
+298 RQSSSGKPS

-315 ATAAAADGADLTE
+315 ASAADADATE

-382 AQQTTTTTTTTTTP
+382 AQQTTTTTTTTTTTP

-528 NYKSTG
+528 NYKNTG

-580 SLPSPAALASSSSS
+580 SPPSSASTSSSSS
-594 SSSPSNNGT
+594 SSSPSDNGT
-603 IASVVPANSSNNSNS
+603 VTSVVPVNSSNSNNNSNS
-618 SSNSSKQQDST
+618 SSKQQDST

>member
-1 MNGFR
+1 
-6 VLNFALFAF
+6 
-15 CFLCTIKQLE
+15 
-25 STCVF
+25 
-30 DSDFGLILNCAFKKS
+30 
-45 GLFRVRN
+45 
-52 LGGVKAHFGL
+52 
-62 GFSVGDEL
+62 FSVGDEL
-70 GLTESL
+70 GLAESL

-89 RTNANNIGVLPASK
+89 RTGANNIGVLPASK
-103 MPTSYPPVLQPL
+103 MPTSYPSL
-115 PPQGASI
+115 PSPSI
-122 PPGALLGA
+122 SPSPGA
-130 PAIQQSRPQA
+130 PIQQSRPQA
-140 VTLPRGKPSVKNIGG
+140 VTVRSSASMLPKGI
-155 GGGGGLP
+155 GGLP
-162 KVGSSASPV
+162 KVPSSASPV
-171 YVSPAV
+171 YVSPA
-177 SQMTKATSLPL
+177 SSLMTKATSLPL

-195 IPKPTEPEPS
+195 IPKPTPETEPVRFDPSILRRNFALKTAQTPDPSFQS

-212 SYHRTAGTGTGTGSS
+212 SFHRS
-227 LIRTPATVGGAA
+227 A
-239 PPNQQIIYKEAP
+239 PTRHSGPPFPNAPNQQIIYKEAP
-251 HLQVQKVPA
+251 NLQVQKVPA

-270 ISTGPVVQIDNKL
+270 ISTGPVVQVDNKL
-283 QPAVIKNSIMSIPPR
+283 QSSVIKNSIMSIPPR
-298 RQSASSLGKPS
+298 RQMTKPGPTIATGS
-309 YPSTVT
+309 TSTVD
-315 ATAAAADGADLTE
+315 AAE
-328 GVDLMGHTV
+328 EIDLMGHTV

-368 ERQQAAYAQAQFLA
+368 EKQQAAYAQAQFF
-382 AQQTTTTTTTTTTP
+382 AQQTTPTTTTTTTTTP

-404 VGHKVMNAPKEY
+404 AGHKVMNAPKEY

-427 NFTSKVDLPHTTFNC
+427 NFTSKVDLPYTTFNC

-528 NYKSTG
+528 NYKNPG
-534 DSAESGVDVEALK
+534 DSSEGVDVEALK

-558 SARSLDND
+558 SARSLDSLSSNA
-566 NSIAGSTGETEQRF
+566 IAGSTGERLQD
-580 SLPSPAALASSSSS
+580 LVPSPSVSVRGTNQSSNTTVTPTSSSNSNSSSSS
-594 SSSPSNNGT
+594 SSSNKT
-603 IASVVPANSSNNSNS
+603 TT
-618 SSNSSKQQDST
+618 ST

>member
-15 CFLCTIKQLE
+15 CFLCTIEQLE

-52 LGGVKAHFGL
+52 LGGIKAHFGL

-70 GLTESL
+70 GLAESL

-89 RTNANNIGVLPASK
+89 RTGANNIGVLPASK
-103 MPTSYPPVLQPL
+103 MPTSSYPSL
-115 PPQGASI
+115 PAPIAPS
-122 PPGALLGA
+122 PGA
-130 PAIQQSRPQA
+130 PIQQSRPQA
-140 VTLPRGKPSVKNIGG
+140 VTVRSSASMLPK
-155 GGGGGLP
+155 GLP
-162 KVGSSASPV
+162 KVPSSASPV
-171 YVSPAV
+171 YVSPA
-177 SQMTKATSLPL
+177 SSLMTKATSLPL

-195 IPKPTEPEPS
+195 IPKPTPEAEPVRFDPAILRRNFALKSSQTPDPSFQS

-212 SYHRTAGTGTGTGSS
+212 SFHRTAPT
-227 LIRTPATVGGAA
+227 RTSVVSPFPSA
-239 PPNQQIIYKEAP
+239 PNQQIIYKEAP
-251 HLQVQKVPA
+251 NLQVQKVPA

-270 ISTGPVVQIDNKL
+270 ISTGPVVQVDNKL
-283 QPAVIKNSIMSIPPR
+283 QPSVIKNSIMSIPPR
-298 RQSASSLGKPS
+298 RQMTKPG
-309 YPSTVT
+309 PTIATGT
-315 ATAAAADGADLTE
+315 ADAGDE
-328 GVDLMGHTV
+328 IDLMGHTV

-368 ERQQAAYAQAQFLA
+368 EKQQAAYAQAQFLA
-382 AQQTTTTTTTTTTP
+382 QQTTPTTTTTSTTTP

-404 VGHKVMNAPKEY
+404 AGHKVMNAPKEY

-427 NFTSKVDLPHTTFNC
+427 NFTSKVDLPYTTFNC

-528 NYKSTG
+528 NYKNPG
-534 DSAESGVDVEALK
+534 DSSEGVDVEALK

-558 SARSLDND
+558 SARSLDSLSSNT
-566 NSIAGSTGETEQRF
+566 IAGSTGERSQD
-580 SLPSPAALASSSSS
+580 LPAVSARDSSGSSSTTVASTSS
-594 SSSPSNNGT
+594 
-603 IASVVPANSSNNSNS
+603 S
-618 SSNSSKQQDST
+618 SSNSSDSNSNKTTAST